1 MSSWFVSPFHAD
13 KRWASTRW
21 DCTSP
26 FGFHTHTTQLWAWGS
41 FSPEKFPWPIQGA
54 TDFQSAPTS
63 MAPRPRA
70 QHRAGCRTDR
80 QSPLRPS
87 QTLLVGRVLPE
98 RPGGIVRFVGSAP
111 APPPPRSS
119 PHGFP
124 LTAVFF
130 PLWLCRLQARYHL
143 CSAGWLDSER
153 VGYPTAFSSPNC
165 GSGYVGIVDYG
176 RRGNLS
182 ETWDVFCYR
191 EKGKWVLRSIPPRK
205 GQQQPRFR
213 FLWSTTAC

>member
-1 MSSWFVSPFHAD
+1 MLSWFVSPFHAD

-26 FGFHTHTTQLWAWGS
+26 FGFHTHTTQLWVWGS
-41 FSPEKFPWPIQGA
+41 FSPEKLPWPIQGA
-54 TDFQSAPTS
+54 TDFQSAPIST
-63 MAPRPRA
+63 APWA
-70 QHRAGCRTDR
+70 QSSAQGRLQDRQTDR
-80 QSPLRPS
+80 ALSDPHKHCWWVGCCLSALRGLSASLAAP
-87 QTLLVGRVLPE
+87 QPHHHPALP
-98 RPGGIVRFVGSAP
+98 PMV
-111 APPPPRSS
+111 
-119 PHGFP
+119 
-124 LTAVFF
+124 F

-205 GQQQPRFR
+205 GEQQPRFR
-213 FLWSTTAC
+213 